1 MKKMSKGKVAVEKA
15 PDPKTQEN
23 RCAVMPSPAVKYG
36 PCPDDSL
43 ARVCRT
49 ADSQQGAIFQS

>member
-1 MKKMSKGKVAVEKA
+1 MSKGKVAVEKA
-15 PDPKTQEN
+15 PDPKTQES